1 MKISKAEDQ
10 SLRLVTCLAR
20 AGIQLTLADLAAREN
35 LPEPTVAKLLARL
48 RQGDVVVAARGRH
61 GGYEL
66 ARPAAGISVAAV
78 LNALGRPLLDGGGCT
93 PSRPNDN
100 RCPHLGDCGVR
111 SVWRHLEAR
120 VAHVLEETSV
130 ADLCCTEQQ
139 VTRQM
144 SVLWPER
151 SEHPD
156 AERGTAPP
164 LPALAACAAERS

>member
-20 AGIQLTLADLAAREN
+20 AAGQLTLADLAAREH

-48 RQGDVVVAARGRH
+48 RRGDVVVAARGRH

-66 ARPAAGISVAAV
+66 ARPAAQISVAAV
-78 LNALGRPLLDGGGCT
+78 LKALGRPLLDGGDCT
-93 PSRPNDN
+93 PARPNDPG
-100 RCPHLGDCGVR
+100 CPHLGDCGVR

-120 VAHVLEETSV
+120 VSHVLEETSMD
-130 ADLCCTEQQ
+130 DLCRTEQQ

-144 SVLWPER
+144 TALWPENVV
-151 SEHPD
+151 HPD
-156 AERGTAPP
+156 TGRGGTTP
-164 LPALAACAAERS
+164 LPVLAACAAERS

>member
-20 AGIQLTLADLAAREN
+20 AEGQLTLADLAAREH

-48 RQGDVVVAARGRH
+48 RRGDVVVAARGRH

-78 LNALGRPLLDGGGCT
+78 LKALGRPLLEGGDCT
-93 PSRPNDN
+93 PARPNDP

-120 VAHVLEETSV
+120 VSHVLEETSL
-130 ADLCCTEQQ
+130 ADLCRTEQQ
-139 VTRQM
+139 VSRQM
-144 SVLWPER
+144 TALWPGI

-156 AERGTAPP
+156 AGSGIASPP
-164 LPALAACAAERS
+164 TALAACAAERS